1 MMMSSNASEKRKPSR
16 PKETKNKP
24 DAGTNGRPVGRPR
37 KDASTLK
44 TAPPKLPQKHNHSKK
59 RTVSQKVLFFT
70 KLPSY
75 THFVLTAM
83 TGNVELEHVASPTI
97 LDELV
102 QPTEKGKCFWHFW
115 HVL

>member
-44 TAPPKLPQKHNHSKK
+44 TAPPKLPQKTQPLEKENS
-59 RTVSQKVLFFT
+59 VSEGAVF
-70 KLPSY
+70 Y
-75 THFVLTAM
+75 
-83 TGNVELEHVASPTI
+83 
-97 LDELV
+97 
-102 QPTEKGKCFWHFW
+102 
-115 HVL
+115 